1 MKRRGILACFAM
13 LLVLILAIGAAAYD
27 FAPDSSAVVFVSD
40 SGADTNSGASAETA
54 VGTLGRAYELLANSK
69 GGTIVVCGAVTVSDT
84 GVGFDVE
91 RYMDDGKVHVGLMNV
106 RQRLASRMNATVDID
121 STPGKGTT
129 VTVTIPREK
138 VNP

>member
-1 MKRRGILACFAM
+1 
-13 LLVLILAIGAAAYD
+13 
-27 FAPDSSAVVFVSD
+27 
-40 SGADTNSGASAETA
+40 
-54 VGTLGRAYELLANSK
+54 
-69 GGTIVVCGAVTVSDT
+69 
-84 GVGFDVE
+84 
-91 RYMDDGKVHVGLMNV
+91 MDDGKVHVGLMNV